1 MSRNRGWNLPLKPLE
16 CFCLHNLWNAF
27 WLEWLDATNL
37 VTYRSAKLHRGS
49 VGNKS
54 SVVPGS
60 CWLSSEEF
68 LQPNLYGMTLA
79 YFNCATSL
87 PTFAILLQLF
97 MVYPCLP
104 EFWPQLSPG
113 ISAVS
118 SIEAKKPFKGEKD
131 QSKKVTP
138 CGTTFSAR
146 CLVWP
151 PESGS
156 NTYDCPTWI
165 RRWTSLIIFN
175 YT

>member
-104 EFWPQLSPG
+104 EFNLSLAQGFQLWAASRRRNL
-113 ISAVS
+113 SK
-118 SIEAKKPFKGEKD
+118 AKRTNLRRWRHVARHFLLDVLFGH
-131 QSKKVTP
+131 QKVAQTP
-138 CGTTFSAR
+138 MI
-146 CLVWP
+146 VP
-151 PESGS
+151 HESG
-156 NTYDCPTWI
+156 DEH
-165 RRWTSLIIFN
+165 L
-175 YT
+175 